1 MIGLDKRIS
10 SYLRYNALEQTSD
23 VLLDQLTNFKT
34 ENYDDLDEHIAN
46 INNTVDKLNKQM
58 RDAKESIEDAKKNV
72 SLSDAGFGSV
82 VSNIIHKE
90 RNPSTKIKTG
100 IQFMNNMLNGGWE
113 KGRLYCALGV
123 AKGFKSGFMLNALCM
138 AKKFNNIAT
147 KDPKKKPV
155 IVYLTM
161 ENSIE
166 ETITRMWNYCFGD
179 ESNIAEFDP
188 PVAMNMFEQAKIFT
202 PNDPNSPE
210 IVIWYRSDRSINT
223 NDLIGLLDD
232 LEKDGKECVFL
243 ILDYLKRIRSTT
255 PNKELRFELGQ
266 ITNELAAMAK
276 ERDIPIL
283 TAMQLNREA
292 FKALEEADGFDRKV
306 AASDR
311 LGASNIGESIDI
323 VQNADYAFIVNRM
336 ENIIR
341 DDNGDITDIDRFFF
355 VKLIAC
361 RAKQPRIT
369 SFTHRFVRGN
379 GMRLADDINMHI
391 PQSITTNDDLI
402 RSRLDNGNTK
412 MSGPRKIVGN
422 K

>member
-1 MIGLDKRIS
+1 
-10 SYLRYNALEQTSD
+10 
-23 VLLDQLTNFKT
+23 
-34 ENYDDLDEHIAN
+34 
-46 INNTVDKLNKQM
+46 
-58 RDAKESIEDAKKNV
+58 
-72 SLSDAGFGSV
+72 
-82 VSNIIHKE
+82 
-90 RNPSTKIKTG
+90 
-100 IQFMNNMLNGGWE
+100 
-113 KGRLYCALGV
+113 
-123 AKGFKSGFMLNALCM
+123 MLNALCM
-138 AKKFNNIAT
+138 AKKFNTIAT

-166 ETITRMWNYCFGD
+166 ETITRMWNYCYGD
-179 ESNIAEFDP
+179 ESNIAEYEPAD
-188 PVAMNMFEQAKIFT
+188 AMNMFEKAKMFT

-243 ILDYLKRIRSTT
+243 ILDYLKRIRSTV

-292 FKALEEADGFDRKV
+292 FKALEEADGFDKKV

-336 ENIIR
+336 ESIIR
-341 DDNGDITDIDRFFF
+341 NDNGDITDVDRFFF

-361 RAKQPRIT
+361 RAKQPKVT

-379 GMRLADDINMHI
+379 GMRLLDDINSHI
-391 PQSITTNDDLI
+391 PQSVTTSEELI
-402 RSRLDNGNTK
+402 RSRLDNNNTK
-412 MSGPRKIVGN
+412 MSGPRKIIGN